1 MKIFE
6 TSISSSDTAKINEV
20 LIEGNLG
27 FGENV
32 SKLEEEYVKFSKK
45 SYNIATNSASAAAYI
60 IFAYLKE
67 LYGTCDVYTTSL
79 GFVSPAWAAKTL
91 GHNIIYVDV
100 NRQLLF
106 DSQDYLSKRIDNKN
120 QKVLMPVL
128 YGGVSSIQ
136 GWQIV
141 GDEIVVT
148 DSAHCVTP
156 TLKTDFSFF
165 SFHPFKPICSSDGGM
180 ISTNSQEANEYFCS
194 YRNFGR
200 KNIGNTYDIV
210 QEGFK
215 FYMNNLNATIALT
228 SIEKYDNF
236 LKKRKDNFD
245 KIRQEISSEVE
256 VIEHDTNSSY
266 YIGSAL
272 SEKADKV
279 MEGISLVRLYPMLHK
294 TKMMGD
300 NSTLR
305 NLENWHSSIINFPI
319 HHNLS
324 HEEIRHIIDTILK

>member
-32 SKLEEEYVKFSKK
+32 SKLEKEYSKFSKK
-45 SYNIATNSASAAAYI
+45 NYNIATNSASAAAYI
-60 IFAYLKE
+60 IFSYLKE

-136 GWQIV
+136 GWRIV

-156 TLKTDFSFF
+156 TIKTDFSFF

-180 ISTNSQEANEYFCS
+180 ISTNSQEASDYFYS
-194 YRNFGR
+194 LDKYR
-200 KNIGNTYDIV
+200 
-210 QEGFK
+210 
-215 FYMNNLNATIALT
+215 
-228 SIEKYDNF
+228 
-236 LKKRKDNFD
+236 
-245 KIRQEISSEVE
+245 EV
-256 VIEHDTNSSY
+256 
-266 YIGSAL
+266 
-272 SEKADKV
+272 
-279 MEGISLVRLYPMLHK
+279 R
-294 TKMMGD
+294 
-300 NSTLR
+300 
-305 NLENWHSSIINFPI
+305 
-319 HHNLS
+319 
-324 HEEIRHIIDTILK
+324 